1 MKFFETS
8 KYHSFKKSTYITLR
22 WIGIIGQLI
31 AVNFV
36 YLFLNSSFEFITSN
50 LVIFLGILSNLYL
63 IFIYKKTQLSDR
75 SAFIFLLIDILQLG
89 VLLYL
94 SGGITNPFVIFILI
108 PSVFSSSN
116 LSLRTNT
123 LLVILTIIIIVFL
136 TFNYQDLPINLNSDF
151 HNNHYFY
158 YSIPVSLIIALVFLN
173 YFAMTFGTQSRLR
186 KEALGKMEEVMAKE
200 HELLSLGGQAAAAA
214 HSLGTPLS
222 TITIISHDLMKQFK
236 GQKDIEKDIE
246 LLIPIRDNITVFSIG
261 DEHKIIEKDNFT
273 EIIWKNNS
281 FLDLFKQS
289 SLQDYSKGVID
300 SSNNLF
306 IRFLSWIRVNFF
318 YPDARLSNLNKIES
332 FLIDYIERKDI
343 NLMITTSPPHSIQ
356 LLGKRIK
363 NVINLKGKI
372 IQIKNIQK
380 NQYVGYNR
388 TYKTKTKIKV
398 AIIGLG
404 YEDGI
409 PRSLSNKGY
418 VYFKKNRF
426 KIIGRISMDTFTV
439 DISKSSHDLNIGMYL
454 DIINDQHKIDKFAKL
469 CKTIPN
475 EIMTSIGKRVYRKYE

>member
-36 YLFLNSSFEFITSN
+36 YLFLNSSFDFITSN

-116 LSLRTNT
+116 LSLKTNT

-136 TFNYQDLPINLNSDF
+136 TFSYQDLPINLNSDF

-158 YSIPVSLIIALVFLN
+158 YSIPISLIVALVFLN

-222 TITIISHDLMKQFK
+222 TITIIAHDLMKQFK
-236 GQKDIEKDIE
+236 GQKDLEKDIE
-246 LLIPIRDNITVFSIG
+246 LLNSQVERCNEILKRLTLNPVEE
-261 DEHKIIEKDNFT
+261 DEF
-273 EIIWKNNS
+273 
-281 FLDLFKQS
+281 
-289 SLQDYSKGVID
+289 ID
-300 SSNNLF
+300 
-306 IRFLSWIRVNFF
+306 
-318 YPDARLSNLNKIES
+318 
-332 FLIDYIERKDI
+332 KDI
-343 NLMITTSPPHSIQ
+343 NIRDYLHEIISSFKEISKMEFVFNFDQDSNPKKISKSIEIVYG
-356 LLGKRIK
+356 LRNFIGNANKFAK
-363 NVINLKGKI
+363 NSIFINLKSDSEFTELTVEDDGNGYPRDILSKI
-372 IQIKNIQK
+372 GEPYLKSNYSK
-380 NQYVGYNR
+380 D
-388 TYKTKTKIKV
+388 KSKE
-398 AIIGLG
+398 GLG
-404 YEDGI
+404 LGSVSYTHLTL
-409 PRSLSNKGY
+409 P
-418 VYFKKNRF
+418 
-426 KIIGRISMDTFTV
+426 
-439 DISKSSHDLNIGMYL
+439 
-454 DIINDQHKIDKFAKL
+454 
-469 CKTIPN
+469 TILL
-475 EIMTSIGKRVYRKYE
+475 V

>member
-8 KYHSFKKSTYITLR
+8 KYHSFKKSTYIALR
-22 WIGIIGQLI
+22 WIGIIGQLF

-36 YLFLNSSFEFITSN
+36 YLFLNSSFDFITSN

-75 SAFIFLLIDILQLG
+75 SAFIFLFIDILQLG

-123 LLVILTIIIIVFL
+123 LLVMLTIIIIVFL

-222 TITIISHDLMKQFK
+222 TITIITHDLMKQFK
-236 GQKDIEKDIE
+236 GQKDLEKDIE
-246 LLIPIRDNITVFSIG
+246 LLNSQVERCNEILKRLTLNPVEE
-261 DEHKIIEKDNFT
+261 DEF
-273 EIIWKNNS
+273 
-281 FLDLFKQS
+281 
-289 SLQDYSKGVID
+289 ID
-300 SSNNLF
+300 
-306 IRFLSWIRVNFF
+306 
-318 YPDARLSNLNKIES
+318 
-332 FLIDYIERKDI
+332 KDI
-343 NLMITTSPPHSIQ
+343 NIRDYLNEIISSFKEISKKEFVFNFDQDSNPKKISKSIEIVYG
-356 LLGKRIK
+356 LRNFIGNANKFDK
-363 NVINLKGKI
+363 NSIFINLKSDSEFTELTIEDDGNGYPRDIISKI
-372 IQIKNIQK
+372 GEPYLKSNYSK
-380 NQYVGYNR
+380 D
-388 TYKTKTKIKV
+388 KSKE
-398 AIIGLG
+398 GLG
-404 YEDGI
+404 LG
-409 PRSLSNKGY
+409 L
-418 VYFKKNRF
+418 F
-426 KIIGRISMDTFTV
+426 
-439 DISKSSHDLNIGMYL
+439 
-454 DIINDQHKIDKFAKL
+454 
-469 CKTIPN
+469 
-475 EIMTSIGKRVYRKYE
+475 IGKTLLEKNFASVNCRNSKTRDGAEVVIRWNNKELFNI